1 MLTNAEI
8 SKKVRELEIRS
19 KRLTR
24 HLFTGEYHS
33 AFKGRGMSF
42 REVREYAAGDDIRF
56 IDWNV
61 SARFNH
67 PFSKLFEEE
76 RELTVMLLVDVS
88 ASSLFGTVHARKKD
102 IITEVCSVLAFS
114 AINNNDKVG
123 MILFSDKIEAYIPP
137 KKGRDHVLYIVRQL
151 LTTEPKQKGTSVSEA
166 IRFMTR
172 SVRQKSIVFLLSDF
186 AEETAPAARS
196 STNPAAPGAAA
207 APAPAV
213 AAPGAHGSGS
223 ANPAAATAR
232 VPRDSQPERFE
243 EALKVAGKKHDM
255 IGIKVYDR
263 MDMQLPDIG
272 LIEAE
277 DAETGRTYW
286 VDTSDYLVR
295 TGYQQYFFDH
305 TERCKSIFSKA
316 GCDLLHLRT
325 DEDYVKIL
333 QRFFVG
339 RNRPA

>member
-1 MLTNAEI
+1 MLTTAEI
-8 SKKVRELEIRS
+8 LKKVRELDIKS

-102 IITEVCSVLAFS
+102 LITEVCAVLAFS
-114 AINNNDKVG
+114 AVNNNDKVG
-123 MILFSDKIEAYIPP
+123 AVFFSDKVEAYIPP
-137 KKGRDHVLYIVRQL
+137 KKGREHVLYIVRQL
-151 LTTEPKQKGTSVSEA
+151 LTIEPKQKGTSLSEA
-166 IRFMTR
+166 IRFFNHAA
-172 SVRQKSIVFLLSDF
+172 RQKAIVFLLSDF
-186 AEETAPAARS
+186 LDGNGS
-196 STNPAAPGAAA
+196 QPG
-207 APAPAV
+207 APAPGR
-213 AAPGAHGSGS
+213 PQL
-223 ANPAAATAR
+223 T
-232 VPRDSQPERFE
+232 FE
-243 EALKVAGKKHDM
+243 DALKVAGKKHDM
-255 IGIKVYDR
+255 IGIKVYDK
-263 MDMQLPDIG
+263 MDVELPLIG
-272 LIEAE
+272 MIEAE
-277 DAETGRTYW
+277 DAETGGRHW
-286 VDTSDYLVR
+286 VDTNDYLVR
-295 TGYQQYFFDH
+295 TGYQQYFFNQ
-305 TERCKSIFSKA
+305 TEQCKSIFQKA

-339 RNRPA
+339 RHRPG

>member
-1 MLTNAEI
+1 MLTTAEI
-8 SKKVRELEIRS
+8 LKKVRELDIKS

-76 RELTVMLLVDVS
+76 RELTVLLLVDVS
-88 ASSLFGTVHARKKD
+88 ASSLFGTVHASKKD
-102 IITEVCSVLAFS
+102 LITEVCAVLAFS

-123 MILFSDKIEAYIPP
+123 VVFFSDRVEAYIPP
-137 KKGRDHVLYIVRQL
+137 KKGRDHVLFIVRQL
-151 LTTEPKQKGTSVSEA
+151 LTIEPKSKGTNLSEA
-166 IRFMTR
+166 IRFFNHAA
-172 SVRQKSIVFLLSDF
+172 RQKAIVFLLSDF
-186 AEETAPAARS
+186 LDGNGGQGGNRD
-196 STNPAAPGAAA
+196 
-207 APAPAV
+207 
-213 AAPGAHGSGS
+213 
-223 ANPAAATAR
+223 AN
-232 VPRDSQPERFE
+232 FE
-243 EALKVAGKKHDM
+243 DALKVAGKKHDL
-255 IGIKVYDR
+255 IGIKIYDR
-263 MDMQLPDIG
+263 MDMQLPEIG
-272 LIEAE
+272 MIEAE
-277 DAETGRTYW
+277 DSETGGRYW
-286 VDTSDYLVR
+286 VDTDDYLVR
-295 TGYQQYFFDH
+295 TNYQQYFFNQ
-305 TERCKSIFSKA
+305 TEQCKTIFQKA

-339 RNRPA
+339 RHRPG

>member
-1 MLTNAEI
+1 MLTTAEI
-8 SKKVRELEIRS
+8 LKKVRELEIKS

-76 RELTVMLLVDVS
+76 RELTVILLVDVS

-102 IITEVCSVLAFS
+102 LITEVCAVLAFS

-123 MILFSDKIEAYIPP
+123 VIFFSDKVETYIPP
-137 KKGRDHVLYIVRQL
+137 KKGREHVLYIVRQL
-151 LTTEPKQKGTSVSEA
+151 LSIEPKRKGTNLSEA
-166 IRFMTR
+166 IRFLTR
-172 SVRQKSIVFLLSDF
+172 SARQNAIVFLLSDF
-186 AEETAPAARS
+186 LD
-196 STNPAAPGAAA
+196 
-207 APAPAV
+207 
-213 AAPGAHGSGS
+213 GSGS
-223 ANPAAATAR
+223 QVVATRREPA
-232 VPRDSQPERFE
+232 FE
-243 EALKVAGKKHDM
+243 EALKVAGKKHDV
-255 IGIKVYDR
+255 IGIKVYDK
-263 MDMQLPDIG
+263 MDMQLPAIG
-272 LIEAE
+272 MIEAE
-277 DAETGRTYW
+277 DAETGGRYW

-295 TGYQQYFFDH
+295 SNYQQYFFNQ
-305 TERCKSIFSKA
+305 TEQCKSIFQKA

-339 RNRPA
+339 RRRPG

>member
-1 MLTNAEI
+1 MLTTAEI
-8 SKKVRELEIRS
+8 LKKVRELEIKS

-88 ASSLFGTVHARKKD
+88 ASSLFGTTHARKKD
-102 IITEVCSVLAFS
+102 LITEICAILAFS
-114 AINNNDKVG
+114 ATNNNDKVG
-123 MILFSDKIEAYIPP
+123 VIFFSDKVEAYIPP
-137 KKGRDHVLYIVRQL
+137 KKGREHVLYIVRQL
-151 LTTEPKQKGTSVSEA
+151 LTIEPKRKGTSLSEA
-166 IRFMTR
+166 MRFLTR
-172 SVRQKSIVFLLSDF
+172 SARHKSIVFLLSDF
-186 AEETAPAARS
+186 VDGTRPQTEGEEGVGNR
-196 STNPAAPGAAA
+196 NG
-207 APAPAV
+207 
-213 AAPGAHGSGS
+213 
-223 ANPAAATAR
+223 R
-232 VPRDSQPERFE
+232 PEERYE
-243 EALKVAGKKHDM
+243 DALKVAGKKHDV
-255 IGIKVYDR
+255 IGIKIYDK
-263 MDMQLPDIG
+263 MDMQLPAIG

-277 DAETGRTYW
+277 DSETGQRYW
-286 VDTSDYLVR
+286 IDTNDFLVR
-295 TGYQQYFFDH
+295 KEYQQYFFNQ
-305 TERCKSIFSKA
+305 TEQCKSIFHKA

-339 RNRPA
+339 RHRPV

>member
-1 MLTNAEI
+1 
-8 SKKVRELEIRS
+8 
-19 KRLTR
+19 
-24 HLFTGEYHS
+24 
-33 AFKGRGMSF
+33 MSF

-102 IITEVCSVLAFS
+102 LITEVCAVLAFS

-123 MILFSDKIEAYIPP
+123 VILFSDRVEGYIPP
-137 KKGRDHVLYIVRQL
+137 KKGREHVLYIVRQL
-151 LTTEPKQKGTSVSEA
+151 LSIEPRQKGTNLREA
-166 IRFMTR
+166 IRFLNR
-172 SVRQKSIVFLLSDF
+172 SARQKSIVFFLSDF
-186 AEETAPAARS
+186 VEENRAS
-196 STNPAAPGAAA
+196 ST
-207 APAPAV
+207 
-213 AAPGAHGSGS
+213 
-223 ANPAAATAR
+223 TR
-232 VPRDSQPERFE
+232 QEEKFE
-243 EALKVAGKKHDM
+243 DALKVAGKKHDV
-255 IGIKVYDR
+255 IGIKVYDK
-263 MDMQLPDIG
+263 MDMELPSIG

-277 DAETGRTYW
+277 DAETGSRYW
-286 VDTSDYLVR
+286 VDTDDFLVR
-295 TGYQQYFFDH
+295 TNYQQHFFNQ
-305 TERCKSIFSKA
+305 TEQCKSFFQKA

>member
-1 MLTNAEI
+1 MTLTTAEI
-8 SKKVRELEIRS
+8 LKKVRELEIKS

-102 IITEVCSVLAFS
+102 LITEICAVLAFS

-123 MILFSDKIEAYIPP
+123 AVFFSDKIEAYIPP
-137 KKGRDHVLYIVRQL
+137 KKGKEHVLYIVRQL
-151 LTTEPKQKGTSVSEA
+151 LSIEPKRKGTSLNEA
-166 IRFMTR
+166 LRFFNR
-172 SVRQKSIVFLLSDF
+172 SVRQNSIVFLLSDF
-186 AEETAPAARS
+186 LEGERT
-196 STNPAAPGAAA
+196 
-207 APAPAV
+207 
-213 AAPGAHGSGS
+213 S
-223 ANPAAATAR
+223 ATR
-232 VPRDSQPERFE
+232 TEVGFE
-243 EALKVAGKKHDM
+243 DALKVAGKKHDL
-255 IGIKVYDR
+255 IGIKVYDK
-263 MDMQLPDIG
+263 MDMQLPAIG

-277 DAETGRTYW
+277 DSETGRKQW

-295 TGYQQYFFDH
+295 TNYQQYFFNQ
-305 TERCKSIFSKA
+305 TEQCKSVFNKA

-339 RNRPA
+339 RHRPG